1 MTENYKRVSGNNNLS
16 YIQKMIGNVRNTKKY
31 KNYGILNVDVSNNGT
46 NIQTNSETN
55 NSQLKN
61 QNKPISSTRMNDY
74 KKLLEIKSFNRQI
87 GLESE
92 LKLKNINYENYLESD
107 ILKLLAFLKLYGI
120 VNNKSIKI
128 VCHSA
133 LMKKFL
139 NKKILRPV
147 QTSLF
152 EKRKLLSTTDI
163 NNKKLKYIEKKENMW
178 SIILDRIPEIN
189 KNFGQEIYEIPFD
202 ESICITRHAFTN
214 ANIYKEQSKTYNPF
228 TKVISR
234 YKQFTDIDTKLSLY
248 GILGALDFNSPAI
261 NLDNCDNTVFVSVL
275 VRTWITALCLY
286 LPKIGDDDKLIKR
299 SKNVIRSVESY
310 SSGTSHNNDV
320 ESMFITNKDLI
331 HNFKG
336 KNLNSHLFKLVVSPF
351 IKEDGIT
358 LDNIP
363 IPLSKQIIIIKNF
376 LKFLRTTFSNNK
388 STENYESNANK
399 INSFFDK
406 NGILEIYG
414 VKKIKDTTKYIKYQI
429 RYDKNK
435 NCYFSESSI
444 EKYFTTIINNYDNQ
458 LGIHNLYI
466 LPGVRKPTSTMIKEH
481 INPNNEPLTENKVA
495 NFKNCVLNMNIGI
508 IDINEYE
515 EKFTDGNINNF
526 YIKNKDLIEKSNILV
541 VCSQHSLSSGKEHF
555 QHKLRDKI
563 EKEETINYNFKN
575 TNKIDS
581 STTFD
586 KSGNRVR
593 IYTKGLDNDKL
604 KIKFYKDSGKD
615 EHGGPEYDSIL
626 CECQYD
632 NYKFYILHI
641 VFSGK
646 FNEEIILQLKL
657 KYGVGKEK
665 IFYAGLPEIYGGL
678 NSNVNIIKN
687 STGEFYKNKIHK
699 EGNKLKFNIEKNTNP
714 KYTYFIKYIELENNV
729 VKNIKVRSNLGN
741 TEQIIQNQRN
751 SIGSKSSNEYFSIS
765 GNNPRNST
773 ISISS
778 NNKINQNLSNNL

>member
-1 MTENYKRVSGNNNLS
+1 
-16 YIQKMIGNVRNTKKY
+16 MIRNVRNTKKY
-31 KNYGILNVDVSNNGT
+31 TNYGISNVVVNNDET
-46 NIQTNSETN
+46 NVETNGETN
-55 NSQLKN
+55 NQPQK
-61 QNKPISSTRMNDY
+61 QNKPISSTPMNDY
-74 KKLLEIKSFNRQI
+74 KKLLQINRFNRQI

-92 LKLKNINYENYLESD
+92 SKLKNINYENYLESD

-139 NKKILRPV
+139 NKKILNPV

-152 EKRKLLSTTDI
+152 EKRKLLSTDI

-178 SIILDRIPEIN
+178 SIILNDNSKLNITESQVTSTSLLDR
-189 KNFGQEIYEIPFD
+189 
-202 ESICITRHAFTN
+202 SICITRHAFTN

-310 SSGTSHNNDV
+310 SSGTSPNNDV
-320 ESMFITNKDLI
+320 ESSMFITSKDLI
-331 HNFKG
+331 PNFKG
-336 KNLNSHLFKLVVSPF
+336 ENLNSHRFKLVVSPF
-351 IKEDGIT
+351 IKEHGIT
-358 LDNIP
+358 LDNMP

-376 LKFLRTTFSNNK
+376 LKFLRTKFSNNQ
-388 STENYESNANK
+388 STEKYEINANK
-399 INSFFDK
+399 INSFF
-406 NGILEIYG
+406 NNGGILEIYG

-444 EKYFTTIINNYDNQ
+444 EKYFTTIINNYDNK
-458 LGIHNLYI
+458 LGIDNLSI
-466 LPGVRKPTSTMIKEH
+466 LPGVRKPTSIMINKN
-481 INPNNEPLTENKVA
+481 INPNNEPLTENKVT

-515 EKFTDGNINNF
+515 EKFTDEDINKF
-526 YIKNKDLIEKSNILV
+526 YNKNKDIIKDSNILV

-563 EKEETINYNFKN
+563 EKETTINYNFKN

-632 NYKFYILHI
+632 DYKFYILHI

-687 STGEFYKNKIHK
+687 SKGEFYKNKIPK
-699 EGNKLKFNIEKNTNP
+699 EGKKLKFNIEKNTNP
-714 KYTYFIKYIELENNV
+714 KYTYFIKYIELKNNA
-729 VKNIKVRSNLGN
+729 VKNTIIVSNLG
-741 TEQIIQNQRN
+741 TTKPIIQNQR
-751 SIGSKSSNEYFSIS
+751 SSTGSKSSDEYLSIWS
-765 GNNPRNST
+765 NNPRNSI
-773 ISISS
+773 ISNFS
-778 NNKINQNLSNNL
+778 NKINQNLSNNL